1 MINGR
6 NFFQLFTKRISLI
19 LLLVLGCICFFPL
32 LMSHFNDAS
41 PTFIFLKNNFLR
53 RLHAYAKVLSSC
65 SMRTLSEWITDPLW
79 QCLLLVY
86 SLLLIWFLYV
96 YFDFFYDY
104 FLNDVLRL
112 HLLSSGNSR
121 SRLEGEH
128 HFVELIGMSW
138 LCSPMVPL
146 PHGLHLSM
154 LRLFSFRFRGNVSA
168 CEKRVSPVSYTVLA
182 TCCSCCSRSITCETI
197 FSQVLLFHYY
207 ILYQYKRD

>member
-19 LLLVLGCICFFPL
+19 LLLVLGCICFFAL
-32 LMSHFNDAS
+32 LMRYFNDAS
-41 PTFIFLKNNFLR
+41 PTFIFLNNNFLR
-53 RLHAYAKVLSSC
+53 WLHTYAKVLSSC

-104 FLNDVLRL
+104 FLNHILRL
-112 HLLSSGNSR
+112 QLLSSGSSR

-138 LCSPMVPL
+138 LGSSVVTLSHC
-146 PHGLHLSM
+146 LHLRM
-154 LRLFSFRFRGNVSA
+154 LW
-168 CEKRVSPVSYTVLA
+168 
-182 TCCSCCSRSITCETI
+182 
-197 FSQVLLFHYY
+197 
-207 ILYQYKRD
+207 